1 MLASALC
8 GPSRGLTSLASG
20 ALKKIHSILRVS
32 ATVGILIQ
40 TSVCARV
47 GERLVDL
54 GDDGGSFANRGRHA
68 LR

>member
-1 MLASALC
+1 VRL
-8 GPSRGLTSLASG
+8 
-20 ALKKIHSILRVS
+20 LKKIHSILRLS